1 MCLNQFN
8 LMVTP
13 PDFEL
18 VEKVFL
24 DIQKII
30 INVKLRNTVLFEWI
44 CILFLYIILPFYIFV
59 QFSNKNIKMYFI
71 SSVGELK

>member
-30 INVKLRNTVLFEWI
+30 INVKLRNTVLF
-44 CILFLYIILPFYIFV
+44 
-59 QFSNKNIKMYFI
+59 
-71 SSVGELK
+71 